1 MDTLG
6 RLGEA
11 FGRSGSLDQG
21 FGRQTVGCRH
31 ASMLLTSPSLGEEA
45 GKAGQHWILGSLASQ
60 AKD

>member
-45 GKAGQHWILGSLASQ
+45 GKAGQHGILGSLASQ